1 MLHWYKYFLLTEN
14 KMQLLQKPL
23 THYEDDFAG
32 SKLLQFVLS
41 WKRIQV
47 KCDRDRFRNVVN
59 LLIGVVLVSLLLTL
73 SIFHTL
79 F

>member
-47 KCDRDRFRNVVN
+47 KCDR
-59 LLIGVVLVSLLLTL
+59 IASGMS
-73 SIFHTL
+73 
-79 F
+79 